1 MHPANVTTGVVR
13 NSPRQSLE
21 TNAIV
26 DEVSHFYREEDQSHG
41 THLALR
47 WNGRLRY
54 TIPRADDAQAACW
67 KLFRPGRLGVPL
79 RAVARFPHLLGAV
92 SCVESGKLAV
102 IRQAIGKEAGLSCCR
117 TGTPGVW
124 SKDTILLFD
133 KKTAAPLY
141 IIKAGMGEAVDLLLR
156 NEANWL
162 KSLRDQAPLADHIP
176 ELVTHRTGADL
187 AFVVQ
192 CVVSGGSDYA
202 LGEPQFGFLR
212 KLHAYSL
219 QPMRYEDSRLY
230 RTFESRVKDLSGL
243 LPETWLSRLDL
254 AIRRINESL
263 AGQPVLLVAAHND
276 FAPWNVRVQHN
287 VAYVFDWEY
296 AAHEQLPLFDPLH
309 FVLMPMALKSAQP
322 VRIIRYMH
330 ETLQLC
336 RQWFGEARC
345 YKAEIQAL
353 AYCVNLCTL
362 YLWADR
368 GQSTAH
374 PALAS
379 YAQIIDY
386 ICRAS

>member
-1 MHPANVTTGVVR
+1 M
-13 NSPRQSLE
+13 E
-21 TNAIV
+21 TNSIV
-26 DEVSHFYREEDQSHG
+26 DEVGHFYRVEDQAYG

-54 TIPRADDAQAACW
+54 TIPRANDAQAACW
-67 KLFRPGRLGVPL
+67 KLFSPGRLGVPL
-79 RAVARFPHLLGAV
+79 RAIARLPRLLGAV
-92 SCVESGKLAV
+92 SCVESGKLAL
-102 IRQAIGKEAGLSCCR
+102 IREAIGKEAGLSCCR

-124 SKDTILLFD
+124 SKDTILLFNS
-133 KKTAAPLY
+133 KTAAPVY
-141 IIKAGMGEAVDLLLR
+141 IVKAGVGEAVDLLLR

-162 KSLRDQAPLADHIP
+162 RSLRDQAPLAGHIP
-176 ELVTHRTGADL
+176 ELVTHRSGADL

-192 CVVSGGSDYA
+192 CVLCGSSDYE

-219 QPMRYEDSRLY
+219 QSMRYEDSGLY
-230 RTFESRVKDLSGL
+230 RTLDSRLKDLSSL
-243 LPETWLSRLDL
+243 LPEAWLSRLDL
-254 AIRRINESL
+254 AIRRIRDSL

-309 FVLMPMALKSAQP
+309 FTLMPMALKSEPPA
-322 VRIIRYMH
+322 RIIRSMH

-336 RQWFGEARC
+336 RQWFGKERC

-353 AYCVNLCTL
+353 AYFVNLCTL

-368 GQSTAH
+368 GQSTRH
-374 PALAS
+374 PALAT
-379 YAQIIDY
+379 YAHLIDH
-386 ICRAS
+386 ICQSSWRN